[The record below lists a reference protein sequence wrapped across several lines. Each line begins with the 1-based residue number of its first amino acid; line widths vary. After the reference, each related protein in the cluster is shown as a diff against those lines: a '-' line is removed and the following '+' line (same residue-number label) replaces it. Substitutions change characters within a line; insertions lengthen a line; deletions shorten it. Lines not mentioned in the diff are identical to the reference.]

1 MVPVKQNYNFTR
13 YNNKMNSRSLKALLN
28 QENNLQIWHNKA
40 KLLKDI
46 EYFWYTLL
54 IPAWRDHNYIAGL
67 ENGELTVAVTH
78 HSVLAKIKQLEPS
91 LQAQVKDRFPD
102 ILSLKFKMV
111 VTQPEKIRTPPPN
124 QTLSSNTLAHF
135 EETHS
140 KIKTGPVAEALQRLL
155 RHHKKNNIKN

>member
-1 MVPVKQNYNFTR
+1 
-13 YNNKMNSRSLKALLN
+13 MNSRSLKALLN
-28 QENNLQIWHNKA
+28 QENSLQIWQNKA

-46 EYFWYTLL
+46 ECFWYTLL

-78 HSVLAKIKQLEPS
+78 NSVLAKIKQLGPS
-91 LQAQVKDRFPD
+91 LLIQIKDRFPD
-102 ILSLKFKMV
+102 ITSLKFKMV
-111 VTQPEKIRTPPPN
+111 VTQSEKIRLPPPN
-124 QTLSSNTLAHF
+124 QTLSINTLAYF

-155 RHHKKNNIKN
+155 RHHKKNNIKS